1 MYSTL
6 FVFITVLIML
16 SGAAKTQTENPTQI
30 PPMIFA
36 RVVPF
41 AKNWQRRRIKQ
52 NPPKFISNK
61 SFTVSIRAFLDAKAT
76 KMEMYMVSMKQPK
89 LLMVT
94 RRKTSFF

>member
-1 MYSTL
+1 
-6 FVFITVLIML
+6 ML

-41 AKNWQRRRIKQ
+41 AKNWQRRRIKK

-61 SFTVSIRAFLDAKAT
+61 SFTVNICT
-76 KMEMYMVSMKQPK
+76 KIPIHDTLNITLKNI
-89 LLMVT
+89 T
-94 RRKTSFF
+94 